1 MHAWPVDHE
10 LFPEL
15 KEFVDRPELK
25 LRTYPVLYG
34 ACVLMIGV
42 GLIKLVKALIYAL
55 TSELVVTSQ
64 RVIGRQGWIRRRTMD
79 IRHIRF
85 ESFETDDQSVLGRIL
100 GYGTLTA
107 HGSGGTTFTLHSV
120 FYPLKYRDEANRI
133 MDFYAR
139 PSMPTNSP
147 AAVNKE
153 GDMPE
158 PGQPCAID
166 KNATDGRNPG

>member
-34 ACVLMIGV
+34 ACVFMIGV

-133 MDFYAR
+133 MDFYDR
-139 PSMPTNSP
+139 SSIPSKTP
-147 AAVNKE
+147 APENKE
-153 GDMPE
+153 RDMPE
-158 PGQPCAID
+158 PGRLCAID
-166 KNATDGRNPG
+166 HNATDGGGH